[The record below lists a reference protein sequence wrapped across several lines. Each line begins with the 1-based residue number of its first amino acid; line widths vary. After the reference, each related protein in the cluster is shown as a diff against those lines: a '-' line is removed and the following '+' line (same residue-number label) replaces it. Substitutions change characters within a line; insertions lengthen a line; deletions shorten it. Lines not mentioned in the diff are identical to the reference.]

1 MEEQP
6 KYMNDVRSW
15 LKDIWSR
22 LGDAAIL
29 LQTVEQIIS
38 VELDQ
43 AIHAYKRKEDG
54 HLLYSKL
61 QEVDATYKQ
70 LVSKRMAAETSM
82 EHLKATLKED
92 DPIHEAYRKVEA
104 AFNNTVDT
112 ELRELKTHMDG
123 ADSTE
128 KMTAA
133 IEKIRTALA
142 PMASALDAFSA
153 ALATAS
159 SAP

>member
-1 MEEQP
+1 
-6 KYMNDVRSW
+6 
-15 LKDIWSR
+15 
-22 LGDAAIL
+22 
-29 LQTVEQIIS
+29 
-38 VELDQ
+38 
-43 AIHAYKRKEDG
+43 
-54 HLLYSKL
+54 L
-61 QEVDATYKQ
+61 QEVDANYKQ

-82 EHLKATLKED
+82 EHLKAMLKED

-128 KMTAA
+128 KMMAA